1 MNDSKLDIQ
10 RKEFD
15 AAALSFFI
23 IDFGLSSQSA
33 VRARVLVLDA
43 YRRPWQQGS
52 LDVFLYTPMGD
63 EIHRWIARHAT
74 MGVVHVEYDLADAE
88 TIEGE
93 WTIRAATR

>member
-1 MNDSKLDIQ
+1 MLPSVDAVRSFRSSILDYPP
-10 RKEFD
+10 
-15 AAALSFFI
+15 AT
-23 IDFGLSSQSA
+23 
-33 VRARVLVLDA
+33 VRARVIVLDA

-52 LDVFLYTPMGD
+52 LDVFLYSPMGD
-63 EIHRWIARHAT
+63 EIHRWIARHAR